1 MNYAER
7 VGTTQKIA
15 LSVLIPAFNEAGSVS
30 TTIEA
35 IRGSLMSAKISFEI
49 IVIDDG
55 STDGTSEAASQTPA
69 RVICHGSNLGY
80 GAALKS
86 GREAASYDFIGI
98 IDADGTY
105 PPAAFIAMI
114 DALQGA
120 DMAVGVRPVHI
131 AGLPWARRPARWLLT
146 KLTEY
151 VTGTKIPDI
160 NSGMRVFPKALA
172 RQYLHLLPD
181 GFSFTTTLTVASLC
195 DRYRIAYEPIEYFER
210 VGESKIIPRDFFDF
224 ISLVLR
230 LSMLFRPLKLFV
242 PIGMA
247 SLILGL
253 IKLGADVAIAIGH
266 PHSFVQNFFI
276 IPMVSNS
283 ALILLLVGLQFLLA
297 GMFAEAV
304 LHNVSAPNTMKLRSR
319 RCTVIEQAG
328 PIAPPETAVGAI
340 TIAEPSE

>member
-1 MNYAER
+1 MPQFQFLN
-7 VGTTQKIA
+7 
-15 LSVLIPAFNEAGSVS
+15 
-30 TTIEA
+30 
-35 IRGSLMSAKISFEI
+35 
-49 IVIDDG
+49 DG
-55 STDGTSEAASQTPA
+55 STDATLDAASQTHA

-86 GREAASYDFIGI
+86 GLEIASYDFIGI
-98 IDADGTY
+98 LDADGTY
-105 PPAAFIAMI
+105 PPAAFIDLI

-120 DMAVGVRPVHI
+120 DMAVGARPVHI
-131 AGLPWARRPARWLLT
+131 GGLPWARRPARWLLT

-151 VTGTKIPDI
+151 VTGTKISDI
-160 NSGMRVFPKALA
+160 NSGMRIFPKALA

-195 DRYRIAYEPIEYFER
+195 DRYRIAYKPIEYFER
-210 VGESKIIPRDFFDF
+210 VGKSKIVPRNFFDF

-242 PIGMA
+242 PIGMV
-247 SLILGL
+247 SLVLGL
-253 IKLGADVAIAIGH
+253 IKLGTDVTIAIGH

-304 LHNVSAPNTMKLRSR
+304 LHSVSAFNTMKLRSR
-319 RCTVIEQAG
+319 RYTIIEHTAVVV
-328 PIAPPETAVGAI
+328 PKKTAVGAI
-340 TIAEPSE
+340 TRSEPSE

>member
-1 MNYAER
+1 MAPE
-7 VGTTQKIA
+7 KIA
-15 LSVLIPAFNEAGSVS
+15 LSVLIPAFNEAGSLS
-30 TTIEA
+30 ATIESVRRNL
-35 IRGSLMSAKISFEI
+35 ISAKIAFEV

-55 STDGTSEAASQTPA
+55 STDATLDAASQTDA

-80 GAALKS
+80 GVALKS
-86 GREAASYDFIGI
+86 GLEIASYDFIGI

-105 PPAAFIAMI
+105 PPEAFIALI

-120 DMAVGVRPVHI
+120 DMVVGSRPVHI
-131 AGLPWARRPARWLLT
+131 AGLPLTRRPARWLLT

-160 NSGMRVFPKALA
+160 NSGMRIFPKALA

-195 DRYRIAYEPIEYFER
+195 DRYHIVYRPIEYFER
-210 VGESKIIPRDFFDF
+210 IGHSKIVPRNFFDF

-247 SLILGL
+247 LLILGL
-253 IKLGADVAIAIGH
+253 IKVGADLAIAIGH
-266 PHSFVQNFFI
+266 PHPFAQDFFI
-276 IPMVSNS
+276 LPMVSNS
-283 ALILLLVGLQFLLA
+283 ALVLLLVGFQFLLA
-297 GMFAEAV
+297 GMFADAV
-304 LHNVSAPNTMKLRSR
+304 LHNLSAPNVVKLRSR
-319 RCTVIEQAG
+319 RSAVTEHAG
-328 PIAPPETAVGAI
+328 LVASKKTAGGAI
-340 TIAEPSE
+340 TRSSTAD